1 MLIRI
6 PQFMLLLTCI
16 SVSTF
21 LISGCTES
29 ETPTHEESTT
39 EEATTDDPE
48 TAEATDEDK
57 HYAVTGTP
65 DNFDELKNSGKPVL
79 VDYWAVWCGPCMLIS
94 PKIEELAKKLDGK
107 AVIIKVNV
115 DEQPSLVPDDIEGY
129 PFFAFYKDGEKVDQV
144 LGLPSL
150 DLDEAARALEDKL
163 LALADDGSASE

>member
-1 MLIRI
+1 MFIRI
-6 PQFMLLLTCI
+6 PQFMLLLTFL

-29 ETPTHEESTT
+29 ETPTTETSTSEESTS
-39 EEATTDDPE
+39 EESE
-48 TAEATDEDK
+48 TAVATEEDK

-65 DNFDELKNSGKPVL
+65 DNFEELKNSGKPVL

-107 AVIIKVNV
+107 AVVIKVNV

-150 DLDEAARALEDKL
+150 DLDEAAQALEDKL